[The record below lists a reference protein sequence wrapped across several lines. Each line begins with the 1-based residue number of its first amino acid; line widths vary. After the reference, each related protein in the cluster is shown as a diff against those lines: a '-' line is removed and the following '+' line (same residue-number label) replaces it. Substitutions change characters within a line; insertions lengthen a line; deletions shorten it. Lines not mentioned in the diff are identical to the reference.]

1 MSKDSQKKS
10 QNSKKSSKT
19 SHNDSILDNLDDY
32 FDNRSGNLDY
42 VHIRIQQRNNKKCLT
57 TIQGI
62 DEKYDLKRIVK
73 VMKKE
78 FNCNGSVV
86 KDKDVIILQGD
97 QRENSKVM
105 LTTIGLAELSQ
116 IKVHGA

>member
-1 MSKDSQKKS
+1 MSKKS
-10 QNSKKSSKT
+10 QKT
-19 SHNDSILDNLDDY
+19 PQNDPIFNVNNYFENGSENL
-32 FDNRSGNLDY
+32 NY

-57 TIQGI
+57 TIEGI
-62 DEKYDLKRIVK
+62 DDKYDLKRIVK

-97 QRENSKVM
+97 QRENSKLM
-105 LTTIGLAELSQ
+105 LTTIGLVELSQ

>member
-1 MSKDSQKKS
+1 MTKGQLPKV
-10 QNSKKSSKT
+10 
-19 SHNDSILDNLDDY
+19 IFLIGFERICDY
-32 FDNRSGNLDY
+32 FDNRPENLDY

-86 KDKDVIILQGD
+86 KETDVIILQGD
-97 QRENSKVM
+97 QRENSKLM
-105 LTTIGLAELSQ
+105 LTTIGLVELSQ
-116 IKVHGA
+116 IKVYGA

>member
-1 MSKDSQKKS
+1 MSKNSQKNQKIS
-10 QNSKKSSKT
+10 QN
-19 SHNDSILDNLDDY
+19 NIIFNNVDNY
-32 FDNRSGNLDY
+32 FENGPENLDY

-97 QRENSKVM
+97 QRENSKLM
-105 LTTIGLAELSQ
+105 LTTIGLVELSQ